1 MIFKSIFDIKSD
13 EVGHAAFLL
22 RFLSFEKK
30 PTITFKSTEIFSC
43 KKGNDWFVYVALHE
57 TK

>member
-13 EVGHAAFLL
+13 EVGHAA
-22 RFLSFEKK
+22 FLSFEKK